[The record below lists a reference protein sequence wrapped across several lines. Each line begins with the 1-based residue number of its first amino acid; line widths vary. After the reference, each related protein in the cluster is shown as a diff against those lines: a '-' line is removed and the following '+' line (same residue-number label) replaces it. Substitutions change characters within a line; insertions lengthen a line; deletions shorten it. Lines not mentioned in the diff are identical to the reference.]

1 MTLDQALTISST
13 RTVDLWRLCV
23 GEHAGWSPDSLRE
36 QALDILT
43 EEVERLRGMRC
54 ETCRYQTHHI
64 DPAYIIPPICGNLS
78 IPGHSV
84 ANVTC
89 ASLGN
94 GCNAWE
100 AK

>member
-1 MTLDQALTISST
+1 MTAPLTDARLEEIRAMLAARPEYFNPGTHDLLAELD
-13 RTVDLWRLCV
+13 RLK
-23 GEHAGWSPDSLRE
+23 AR
-36 QALDILT
+36 
-43 EEVERLRGMRC
+43 RC